1 MSLPTQGRI
10 RMYELL
16 KLNIT
21 GMKRT
26 KLLAEIKA
34 GRFPQPR
41 RDSFRMVTFD
51 CAEIHAWLARQRDHL
66 EVPELHP
73 ARGGVPPLGD
83 EGSPECVCVGC
94 ACRCTMAP

>member
-10 RMYELL
+10 RMHKLLELDIL
-16 KLNIT
+16 

-26 KLLAEIKA
+26 KLLAEIEA

-51 CAEIHAWLARQRDHL
+51 CAEIHAWLAKQRDGDGDAPAQPVKAPPRPPVKPASPAL
-66 EVPELHP
+66 AAVP
-73 ARGGVPPLGD
+73 A
-83 EGSPECVCVGC
+83 
-94 ACRCTMAP
+94 